1 MKKLICCLLTIFI
14 ALSSFASCGQN
25 SDTSASSTSSASSV
39 NTEVSVTLKELSEPV
54 DTLPTPAR
62 RYFDNVNYNTD
73 DYSSTVVNTYFSSAL
88 KPAPVRLAW
97 KYSDKN
103 KVSSSTVLI
112 STDKNFK
119 NPITINIEGCTE
131 NAKVYNLFT
140 GTKYFWKVK
149 CTLKDGE
156 TTTSKI
162 SSFTTVDSVRIVN
175 IDGVNNVRD
184 MGAWKTA
191 DGKVIKQGVAYRCAE
206 MDSKGYTKISND
218 GIRTATDVLG
228 IKTDIDLRSLEEI
241 TNSGSELTTGPLG
254 SSVKYVHVSSAQY
267 VKYLGS
273 FEADTAVIK
282 QFANLDN
289 YPILFHCVVGAD
301 RTGTLA
307 FMIKAL
313 LGVSENDI
321 IMDYELTGTRNR
333 SQPAFAAFIEAFKK
347 LDGDTFQQ
355 KAYNFYHDKCGLTD
369 MELSNILN
377 IFLTDSA
384 VFSSDSLDGPIERNG
399 SKFSFNLDLR
409 KSKGVKSVTLD
420 GSNVEFSASG
430 NSLTVKSGSN
440 SGSHKGVITFNDGNS
455 LSFELK

>member
-1 MKKLICCLLTIFI
+1 MKKVICCLISAFI
-14 ALSSFASCGQN
+14 VLSSFASCGRN
-25 SDTSASSTSSASSV
+25 SDSVASSTSSAASA
-39 NTEVSVTLKELSEPV
+39 NAGVSITLKELSEPV

-73 DYSSTVVNTYFSSAL
+73 DYSSTSVTTYFSSAL
-88 KPAPVRLAW
+88 KPAPVRLSW

-103 KVSSSTVLI
+103 KVRSSTVLI
-112 STDKNFK
+112 STDKSFK
-119 NPITINIEGCTE
+119 KPISINVEGNTE

-149 CTLKDGE
+149 STLSDGK
-156 TTTSKI
+156 TATSNI
-162 SSFTTVDSVRIVN
+162 SSFTTVDSVRILN
-175 IDGVNNVRD
+175 IDGVTNVRD

-191 DGKVIKQGVAYRCAE
+191 DGKTIKQGVAYRSAE
-206 MDSKGYTKISND
+206 MDSKDYTKISSE
-218 GIRTATDVLG
+218 GIKTALDDLG
-228 IKTDIDLRSLEEI
+228 IKTDIDLRTLEEI
-241 TNSGSELTTGPLG
+241 TNSGSELTAGPLG
-254 SSVKYVHVSSAQY
+254 SLVKYVHVSSAQY
-267 VKYLGS
+267 AKYLGS
-273 FEADTAVIK
+273 TETDTAVIK
-282 QFANLDN
+282 QFADLDN

-321 IMDYELTGTRNR
+321 VKDYELTGTRNR

-384 VFSSDSLDGPIERNG
+384 VFCSDSLEGPTERDS
-399 SKFSFNLDLR
+399 SKFSFNLNLR

-420 GSNVEFSASG
+420 GNNVEFSVSG
-430 NSLTVKSGSN
+430 NLLTVKSGSN
-440 SGSHKGVITFNDGNS
+440 AGSHKGVITFNDGNS
-455 LSFELK
+455 LSYELK